1 MKLLFSAL
9 TIPFAFAWAEVP
21 VPHSGHVS
29 VDGTPFTGSGSFK
42 FSIVNASD
50 SVIWSNDGST
60 AQPPTSSIQ
69 LTVNNGFYSLHLGDT
84 SLTGMSALP
93 ASSLREVEK
102 AYLRIWFDEGDGA
115 FERIGTDV
123 ALGAAPFALV
133 SELSRG
139 SPEIEARLTE
149 LENLVQSLPAANI
162 DPLLLAEVGYRKFS
176 SRELSGLSLPGVDF
190 SNADFTG
197 ATISMANLDDSE
209 CPNAEFEKAVIRDS
223 NFSNANLVTSNMSQV
238 RIFDSLFLGINA
250 SGASLSN
257 ADVNGSVFSSGL
269 FVNAD
274 LNEAVFKECDFSN
287 ANLQGTSLIGTDFS
301 GCVLS
306 SANLTSADGSATDF
320 SGCNLTGATLSGQ
333 FPSSS
338 FQGSILTGADFSGSD
353 LTQADFTGATGFDA
367 SSYSNVTFFETIL
380 PDGTVR
386 TD

>member
-1 MKLLFSAL
+1 MGQSP
-9 TIPFAFAWAEVP
+9 TST
-21 VPHSGHVS
+21 HSGQPS

-115 FERIGTDV
+115 FERIGTGV

-139 SPEIEARLTE
+139 SPEIEARLSE

-197 ATISMANLDDSE
+197 ATIRANLDDSE
-209 CPNAEFEKAVIRDS
+209 CPNAEFEKAVIR
-223 NFSNANLVTSNMSQV
+223 
-238 RIFDSLFLGINA
+238 
-250 SGASLSN
+250 
-257 ADVNGSVFSSGL
+257 GL
-269 FVNAD
+269 
-274 LNEAVFKECDFSN
+274 E
-287 ANLQGTSLIGTDFS
+287 
-301 GCVLS
+301 
-306 SANLTSADGSATDF
+306 
-320 SGCNLTGATLSGQ
+320 
-333 FPSSS
+333 
-338 FQGSILTGADFSGSD
+338 
-353 LTQADFTGATGFDA
+353 
-367 SSYSNVTFFETIL
+367 FFERQPRDLQHEPGTHFRL
-380 PDGTVR
+380 PFPR
-386 TD
+386 HQRIRSFPK